1 MIKNSGVT
9 LVDVREQAFDTI
21 QKLKNGEVDI
31 KTAQSIKDLL
41 NVINDTAKTQ
51 VAFMQSLPKVIRDQM
66 TITDVK
72 AIAGTLNDRDA
83 ELDKTLHQIKESQST
98 PYQERR

>member
-1 MIKNSGVT
+1 MIKNSGMT

-21 QKLKNGEVDI
+21 QKLQSGTIDI

-51 VAFMQSLPKVIRDQM
+51 VAFMQSIPKTIRDQM
-66 TITDVK
+66 SIVDVK

-83 ELDKTLHQIKESQST
+83 ELDKSMHEIKENRSI
-98 PYQERR
+98 PYQEKR